1 MKKLSIEYQIVIDT
15 KTGLCKSNE
24 SFKNLLSVNSK
35 INVTNREIIYDD
47 SIYNY
52 TLELAE
58 YPERNQNVFTLEV
71 SIDATRNSNKFQS
84 LLKIIRELLHKTSIS
99 INILWDDLSTKYC
112 EKAYPEINHIENL
125 LRKLITKFMVN
136 TVGIGWTEDSLP
148 KDFKTSIKKE
158 NRESYS
164 NILHSTDFIQLA
176 DFLFKPY
183 ANQSVDKLLRKLKN
197 DELSNLNKDFV
208 ETFIPKSNWERY
220 FSSLVNCDDNYLKKR
235 WERLYELRCL
245 VAHNSFFTKK
255 NLKEVKDLCKDIRD
269 ILSKAM
275 DEIGM
280 INIPQNEKEDLLENA
295 VKNNNESYASFLN
308 KWKELELSV
317 ISHVNRKEKFKEED
331 KKRIIAKIK
340 QPKSLFGS
348 DKMVYRR
355 KINALINVRRQLVHQ
370 VKPSVSEKR
379 LLKYIE
385 DIDDII
391 SGLK

>member
-15 KTGLCKSNE
+15 KTGLCESIE
-24 SFKNLLSVNSK
+24 SFKNLLNVNSK
-35 INVTNREIIYDD
+35 INVNNREIIYDD
-47 SIYNY
+47 SVYNY

-58 YPERNQNVFTLEV
+58 YPKRNQNIFTLQI
-71 SIDATRNSNKFQS
+71 SIDASRNSNKFQQ

-99 INILWDDLSTKYC
+99 INILWDDLSAKYC
-112 EKAYPEINHIENL
+112 EKAYPEINNIENL

-136 TVGIGWTEDSLP
+136 TVGIGWTEDALP
-148 KDFKTSIKKE
+148 KDFKNSIKRE

-183 ANQSVDKLLRKLKN
+183 SNQPVEKLLNQLKN
-197 DELSNLNKDFV
+197 YKQSDLSN
-208 ETFIPKSNWERY
+208 EIIESFIPKSNWERY
-220 FSSLVNCDDNYLKKR
+220 FSTLVNCEDSYFKKK

-255 NLKEVKDLCKDIRD
+255 DLKEVNDLYKDLSS
-269 ILSKAM
+269 ILTTAISEVALIKVP
-275 DEIGM
+275 E
-280 INIPQNEKEDLLENA
+280 NQKENLLENA
-295 VKNNNESYASFLN
+295 LKNNNVIYESFLN
-308 KWKELELSV
+308 KWKELELAV
-317 ISHVNRKEKFKEED
+317 ISHVNNRDKFKQED
-331 KKRIIAKIK
+331 KDRIIDKIK

-348 DKMVYRR
+348 DKMIYRR
-355 KINALINVRRQLVHQ
+355 NINALINVRRQLVHQ
-370 VKPSVSEKR
+370 VKPSISEKR

-385 DIDDII
+385 EIDTII